1 MMTPEVRRY
10 RMGSRQMMD
19 PRESET
25 PQFLEDMKRQPRRLK
40 KGGPVKKYEGGGMVE
55 IEIKVGG
62 GKGKHK
68 MPDGTMMDDDEMESE
83 EYKKGGRVK
92 KYQEGGKVSPRSQMK
107 SELES
112 SRTRTRSLM
121 EEPESL
127 VPRDTGPIRTRPRSM
142 FGVDRNSD
150 PIRQRERER
159 LRREQDF
166 NNRTNRAIEQEYR
179 TQQNLETKLEED
191 QGSSR
196 PKNYK
201 KGGSV
206 QGGKKFIQNAIK
218 KPGALR
224 AQLGAKEGQKIP
236 PKKLA
241 AAAKAPGKLGQ
252 RARFAQ
258 TLGKMRKK

>member
-1 MMTPEVRRY
+1 MKKFQEGGEVNPVRRASRLSGPLGKAGRFGMATGLIPGIASNMLADVYSQAREEALGPFEEEGLKALAEERQRRQTAKALPTMTPNYEEEMAAASAKRRPKPATT
-10 RMGSRQMMD
+10 RSRQY
-19 PRESET
+19 
-25 PQFLEDMKRQPRRLK
+25 K
-40 KGGPVKKYEGGGMVE
+40 KGGPVEKYEGGGMVE

-83 EYKKGGRVK
+83 EYKKGGSVK
-92 KYQEGGKVSPRSQMK
+92 
-107 SELES
+107 
-112 SRTRTRSLM
+112 
-121 EEPESL
+121 
-127 VPRDTGPIRTRPRSM
+127 
-142 FGVDRNSD
+142 
-150 PIRQRERER
+150 
-159 LRREQDF
+159 
-166 NNRTNRAIEQEYR
+166 
-179 TQQNLETKLEED
+179 
-191 QGSSR
+191 
-196 PKNYK
+196 
-201 KGGSV
+201 
-206 QGGKKFIQNAIK
+206 GGKKFIQNAIK